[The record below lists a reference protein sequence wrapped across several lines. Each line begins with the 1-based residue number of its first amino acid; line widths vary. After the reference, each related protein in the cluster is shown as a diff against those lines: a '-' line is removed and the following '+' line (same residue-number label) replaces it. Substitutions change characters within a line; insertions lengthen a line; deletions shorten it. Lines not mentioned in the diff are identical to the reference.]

1 MERRL
6 LLPLLLIFLAVRPA
20 LAEDEVKVSATLE
33 PAVVGIDEVATLT
46 LESRTDSLSGV
57 GFRPDF
63 ELENLEI
70 VGGPYRSEDVRL
82 TNGKVSHSFR
92 MSWRL
97 RPLNTGRARVH
108 SLVLSLPDQTFEMRD
123 REITVQEEP
132 TGQQT
137 EERTATVED
146 PFERLFGGF
155 RSRRPTRE
163 PGVFLRAEISPQR
176 PFVGQQVLY
185 TVYLYTRDDI
195 SSMAPRDLPKFR
207 GFWVRDIPLP
217 QSSNPEMVEV
227 DGLRY
232 ARVPLLQRAL
242 FPLRSGSSVI
252 EPTEVDLVARIFEQ
266 RFFGPPISHPQQV
279 RLNTSALTVHVQPLP
294 SAPPPGFTGTV
305 GQYDLE
311 ARLEPAELRLGDA
324 ATLTVTL
331 SGRGNLQ
338 AAREP
343 HIEPAGGL
351 TVYPPQQQSDDR
363 VVGTTIHGE
372 RTWSYVVV
380 PDRAGR
386 YELSVP
392 QVPYFDPQSQT
403 YKVASAPALAVQALP
418 RFPAGATGE
427 PHPVRTAP
435 AASSLAS
442 LAALTGELTSDSR
455 WLPWLFVLPW
465 AIALAVTFARRNR
478 PAGGGSFGELAP
490 ALPGGGGSPSPFRRD
505 GNAMEQRLREAA
517 AESRPRQAAACLENA
532 WRELLAERWDVPLGT
547 PAARWGRMLAER
559 GADPAAIEELV
570 RLAEDLHYLRFAPQ
584 LSETGSLV
592 TEAIDRSRRLLRR
605 LR

>member
-1 MERRL
+1 VVAFL
-6 LLPLLLIFLAVRPA
+6 LLLAVRPA
-20 LAEDEVKVSATLE
+20 VADDEVKVTATLE
-33 PAVVGIDEVATLT
+33 PAVIGVDEVATLV
-46 LESRTDSLSGV
+46 LETRADSLSGV

-63 ELENLEI
+63 ELDNLEI

-82 TNGKVSHSFR
+82 SNGRVSHSFR

-97 RPLNTGRARVH
+97 RPLGTGRARVH
-108 SLVLSLPDQTFEMRD
+108 SLILALPDQTFEMRD
-123 REITVQEEP
+123 REVTVQEEP
-132 TGQQT
+132 TGQQS

-155 RSRRPTRE
+155 RQRRPPRE
-163 PGVFLRAEISPQR
+163 PGVFLRAEISPQQ
-176 PFVGQQVLY
+176 PFVGQQILY

-195 SSMAPRDLPKFR
+195 SSMAPRELPKFR

-217 QSSNPEMVEV
+217 QSSSPDMVEV

-266 RFFGPPISHPQQV
+266 RFFGPPITHPQQV
-279 RLNTSALTVHVQPLP
+279 RLSTEALTVHVQPLP
-294 SAPPPGFTGTV
+294 AAAPSGFTGTV
-305 GQYDLE
+305 GQYSLK

-331 SGRGNLQ
+331 AGRGNLQ
-338 AAREP
+338 ATREP
-343 HIEPAGGL
+343 RIDPAGGL
-351 TVYPPQQQSDDR
+351 TVYPPQQQSEDR
-363 VVGTTIHGE
+363 VVGTTIQGE

-386 YELSVP
+386 YELRVP
-392 QVPYFDPQSQT
+392 EVPYFDPQSQQ
-403 YKVASAPALAVQALP
+403 YRMASAPAIAFQALP
-418 RFPAGATGE
+418 RFPAGATGS

-442 LAALTGELTSDSR
+442 LGALGGLNGDTR
-455 WLPWLFVLPW
+455 WLPWLFILPW
-465 AIALAVTFARRNR
+465 GIALAVTFARRNR
-478 PAGGGSFGELAP
+478 SAGHSGHLVPAGP
-490 ALPGGGGSPSPFRRD
+490 AGLTDLPRAA
-505 GNAMEQRLREAA
+505 GNAMEERFREAA
-517 AESRPRQAAACLENA
+517 AESRPRAAAARLEDA
-532 WRELLAERWDVPLGT
+532 WRELLAERWDIPLGT
-547 PAARWGRMLAER
+547 PAARWGRMLAEQ
-559 GADPAAIEELV
+559 GADLAATEELV

-592 TEAIDRSRRLLRR
+592 AEAIDRSRRLLRR

>member
-1 MERRL
+1 MQQRL
-6 LLPLLLIFLAVRPA
+6 LLPALLIFLAVRPA
-20 LAEDEVKVSATLE
+20 LAEDEVKVSASLE
-33 PAVVGIDEVATLT
+33 PAVVGIDEVATLI
-46 LESRTDSLSGV
+46 LETRTDSLSGV

-155 RSRRPTRE
+155 RSRRPPRE

-217 QSSNPEMVEV
+217 QSSNPDMVEV

-279 RLNTSALTVHVQPLP
+279 RLSTSALTVHVQPLP
-294 SAPPPGFTGTV
+294 AAAPPGFTGTV
-305 GQYDLE
+305 GQYDLK
-311 ARLEPAELRLGDA
+311 AHLDPAELRLGDA

-331 SGRGNLQ
+331 AGRGNLQ

-343 HIEPAGGL
+343 RLEPAGGL
-351 TVYPPQQQSDDR
+351 TVFPPQQQSDDR

-386 YELSVP
+386 YELRVP
-392 QVPYFDPQSQT
+392 EVPYFDPQSQQ
-403 YKVASAPALAVQALP
+403 YKVASAPVLAVQALP
-418 RFPAGATGE
+418 RFPAGATGS

-442 LAALTGELTSDSR
+442 LGALAGDDR

-465 AIALAVTFARRNR
+465 AIALAVAFALRNRFARSE
-478 PAGGGSFGELAP
+478 SFGELAP
-490 ALPGGGGSPSPFRRD
+490 AGAAGLSVPSRVDGADMERRF
-505 GNAMEQRLREAA
+505 REAA
-517 AESRPRQAAACLENA
+517 AESRPRQAASCLENA
-532 WRELLAERWDVPLGT
+532 WRELLAERWDVPQGT

-559 GADPAAIEELV
+559 GADPAAIEELA

-592 TEAIDRSRRLLRR
+592 SEAIDRSRRLLRR

>member
-1 MERRL
+1 MQRTL
-6 LLPLLLIFLAVRPA
+6 FLPLLWILLAVPVR
-20 LAEDEVKVSATLE
+20 AEDEVKVTATLE
-33 PAVVGIDEVATLT
+33 PAVVGIDEVATLI
-46 LESRTDSLSGV
+46 LETRTDSLSGV

-82 TNGKVSHSFR
+82 SNGKVSHSFR
-92 MSWRL
+92 MTWRL

-108 SLVLSLPDQTFEMRD
+108 SLVLNLPDQTFEMRD

-132 TGQQT
+132 TGRQT
-137 EERTATVED
+137 EERTTTVED

-155 RSRRPTRE
+155 RQRRPVRE
-163 PGVFLRAEISPQR
+163 PGVFLRAEITPQR
-176 PFVGQQVLY
+176 PYVGQQVLY

-195 SSMAPRDLPKFR
+195 SSMAPRELPKFR

-217 QSSNPEMVEV
+217 QHSNPDMVEV

-252 EPTEVDLVARIFEQ
+252 EPTEVDLVARVFEQ

-279 RLNTSALTVHVQPLP
+279 RLTTSALTVHVQPLP
-294 SAPPPGFTGTV
+294 ATAPPGFSGTV
-305 GQYDLE
+305 GQYDLK

-338 AAREP
+338 AAAEP
-343 HIEPAGGL
+343 RIEPASGL

-392 QVPYFDPQSQT
+392 EVPYFDPQSQQ

-418 RFPAGATGE
+418 RFPAGASGT

-442 LAALTGELTSDSR
+442 LTALTGNR
-455 WLPWLFVLPW
+455 WLPWLFLLPW
-465 AIALAVTFARRNR
+465 AIALAVTFARRAR
-478 PAGGGSFGELAP
+478 AGRSGSFGELAP
-490 ALPGGGGSPSPFRRD
+490 ALPTGSAPFHRAEGD
-505 GNAMEQRLREAA
+505 AMERRLREAA

-532 WRELLAERWDVPLGT
+532 WRELLAERWDIPLGT

-559 GADPAAIEELV
+559 GADPAASEELL

-605 LR
+605 L

>member
-1 MERRL
+1 MERHL
-6 LLPLLLIFLAVRPA
+6 LAALLPLLLLLAAPA
-20 LAEDEVKVSATLE
+20 LAEDEVKVTATLE
-33 PAVVGIDEVATLT
+33 PAVIGVDEVATLV
-46 LESRTDSLSGV
+46 LETRADSLSGV

-63 ELENLEI
+63 ELDNLEI

-82 TNGKVSHSFR
+82 TNGRVSHSFR

-108 SLVLSLPDQTFEMRD
+108 SLVLALPDQTFEMRD

-155 RSRRPTRE
+155 RPRRPPRE

-176 PFVGQQVLY
+176 PYVGQQVLY

-252 EPTEVDLVARIFEQ
+252 EPTEVDLVARVFEQ

-279 RLNTSALTVHVQPLP
+279 RLSTRALTVHVQPLP
-294 SAPPPGFTGTV
+294 AAAPPGFTGTV
-305 GQYDLE
+305 GKYTLK

-331 SGRGNLQ
+331 AGRGNLQ

-343 HIEPAGGL
+343 QIDPAGGL
-351 TVYPPQQQSDDR
+351 TIYPPQQQSEDR
-363 VVGTTIHGE
+363 VVGTAIQGE
-372 RTWSYVVV
+372 RTWSYVIV

-386 YELSVP
+386 YELRVP
-392 QVPYFDPQSQT
+392 AVPYFDPQSQQ
-403 YKVASAPALAVQALP
+403 YRVASVPAIAIQALP
-418 RFPAGATGE
+418 RFPAGATGS

-435 AASSLAS
+435 AESSLAS
-442 LAALTGELTSDSR
+442 LVALGGLDGNTR
-455 WLPWLFVLPW
+455 WLPWLFLLPW
-465 AIALAVTFARRNR
+465 GIALAVTLARRGR
-478 PAGGGSFGELAP
+478 PAGPFGQIAP
-490 ALPGGGGSPSPFRRD
+490 AAPAGHPGLPRSAGD
-505 GNAMEQRLREAA
+505 AMEERFREAA
-517 AESRPRQAAACLENA
+517 AESRPRAAASRLEDA
-532 WRELLAERWDVPLGT
+532 WRDLLAERWDVPLGT

-559 GADPAAIEELV
+559 GADSAASEELV

-592 TEAIDRSRRLLRR
+592 AEAIDRSRWLLRR